1 MALLE
6 VTMLAVPAEGI
17 RLAPLL
23 KLAGLAASNTEAG
36 RKITER
42 AVRIDNVVAEDPQL
56 VLKPGFEGVLQVGKR
71 SFARVLLHAGQ

>member
-1 MALLE
+1 
-6 VTMLAVPAEGI
+6 
-17 RLAPLL
+17 
-23 KLAGLAASNTEAG
+23 LAASNTEAG

-56 VLKPGFEGVLQVGKR
+56 VLMPGFEGVLQVGKR